1 MGSFVLIRPQ
11 DDAESR
17 QASDWGKMISEY
29 WTKVTVH
36 TKSQDINQ
44 YSPADAKTISAAI
57 GSSAD
62 LVLYFGHGDDTSWLT
77 SGSATIDASNVHPA
91 SGKAVVSV
99 ACKTGCNLG
108 PDAITVGVRSWLG
121 FTIMVAVVAMH
132 KTRDPFGD
140 AMYKG
145 IQCLGS
151 GGSMQNAR
159 DAIVSELDQLRKDF
173 DKGGSLNTHPAWQ
186 LGMFAAIALRDH
198 TVLHG
203 DAAYCPL
210 P

>member
-108 PDAITVGVRSWLG
+108 P
-121 FTIMVAVVAMH
+121 
-132 KTRDPFGD
+132 
-140 AMYKG
+140 
-145 IQCLGS
+145 
-151 GGSMQNAR
+151 
-159 DAIVSELDQLRKDF
+159 
-173 DKGGSLNTHPAWQ
+173 
-186 LGMFAAIALRDH
+186 
-198 TVLHG
+198 
-203 DAAYCPL
+203 
-210 P
+210 